1 MVNAFAY
8 RVLRSPTSPRLFNV
22 IAVDSKE
29 NVLGAIEVDIEFDQ
43 AILIADT
50 YNDPSGQSTFTA
62 Q

>member
-1 MVNAFAY
+1 MKAFAY

-22 IAVDSKE
+22 IAVDNKE
-29 NVLGAIEVDIEFDQ
+29 NVLGAIEVDVEFDQ

-50 YNDPSGQSTFTA
+50 YNDPSSQLTFTE